1 MSLHVHLFTLF
12 LLLAAASG
20 LGFFW
25 AKHTEINAL
34 LLETRTNAMHQY
46 LVKDENI
53 YRLNRYKGTLQLCN
67 AADKN
72 ADGVYE
78 KVTCS
83 KAVK

>member
-53 YRLNRYKGTLQLCN
+53 S
-67 AADKN
+67 AADAILNHATPITPTAGNNKT
-72 ADGVYE
+72 AKDGP
-78 KVTCS
+78 T
-83 KAVK
+83 